1 MASSEIF
8 SRLERS
14 ITSLDLEQVKKET
27 QDALAAG
34 ITPQDIIALGLA
46 KGMTDIGDKFERREC
61 YLPELM
67 LSARS
72 MKEALGILQP
82 QMMNLGA
89 EPAGRI
95 VLGTVQGDLHDVG
108 KNILGAVLQSEGFE
122 VCDLGIDVP
131 PDEFAAKA
139 IELDADV
146 VGLSALVSIAVSKMA
161 ETIMVLR
168 ERDVPAKVIIGGAA
182 TSQET
187 ADSLGADAYGK
198 DAWQGAGEIKR
209 LVQLERVK

>member
-72 MKEALGILQP
+72 MKAALGILQP
-82 QMMNLGA
+82 QMMNHGA

-168 ERDVPAKVIIGGAA
+168 ERNVPAKVIIGGAA

-198 DAWQGAGEIKR
+198 DAWQGTGEIKR

>member
-1 MASSEIF
+1 MSSSEIF

-14 ITSLDLEQVKKET
+14 ITSLDLQRVKQET
-27 QDALAAG
+27 QDALTAG

-46 KGMTDIGDKFERREC
+46 KGMTEIGEKFERREC

-72 MKEALGILQP
+72 MKAALGILQP
-82 QMMNLGA
+82 HMMSLGA

-108 KNILGAVLQSEGFE
+108 KNILGAVLQSEGFQ
-122 VCDLGIDVP
+122 VSDLGIDVP
-131 PDEFAAKA
+131 PDVFAAKA

-161 ETIMVLR
+161 ETIMVLK
-168 ERDVPAKVIIGGAA
+168 ERNVPAKVIIGGAA
-182 TSQET
+182 TSQQT

-198 DAWQGAGEIKR
+198 DAWDGASEVKR
-209 LVQLERVK
+209 LVKGERVR